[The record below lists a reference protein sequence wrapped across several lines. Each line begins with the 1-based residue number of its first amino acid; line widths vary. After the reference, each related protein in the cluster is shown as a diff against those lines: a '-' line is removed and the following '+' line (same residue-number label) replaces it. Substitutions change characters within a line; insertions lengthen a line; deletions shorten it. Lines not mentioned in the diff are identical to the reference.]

1 MQLVLKICDA
11 DGGTAQRCSREIPGE
26 RILVFTS
33 AVCQSP
39 EKCECLGAGSS
50 SPWLV
55 TRNLFWWLTASRKRH
70 LLRILWTL
78 AVIVL
83 CGYIGLWTFW
93 FQELRQLIWTK
104 LWQRKIWVQLSFNGQ
119 MNVIELLLWV
129 TVLISQPMVS
139 GHYWPFLCSGHVR
152 IGSGCVH
159 VTAKWDLVKQL
170 LASDGSCHSHWPIHP
185 SGYALTYIQR

>member
-1 MQLVLKICDA
+1 MH
-11 DGGTAQRCSREIPGE
+11 
-26 RILVFTS
+26 
-33 AVCQSP
+33 
-39 EKCECLGAGSS
+39 
-50 SPWLV
+50 
-55 TRNLFWWLTASRKRH
+55 ASRRRSGSFTEQIP
-70 LLRILWTL
+70 LLCHRPLRAFFGNYPPGASVVCYVYLETL

-185 SGYALTYIQR
+185 SEYALTYIQR